1 MLSRRIAL
9 PFAFADVRQGFP
21 AGAFDQP
28 PRVLWRSPPIVG
40 RPLPNLQPWVL
51 GYSARSGSQDI
62 SGIPHTIAKSAIGLA
77 PGDNHSSAGSQYFV
91 LEMLPQIRD
100 LLGGK
105 ASLWNYVEHLRVLI
119 YDERVLV
126 FDEPTEI

>member
-1 MLSRRIAL
+1 MGIRILCPQRFSRHFRH
-9 PFAFADVRQGFP
+9 
-21 AGAFDQP
+21 
-28 PRVLWRSPPIVG
+28 S
-40 RPLPNLQPWVL
+40 
-51 GYSARSGSQDI
+51 
-62 SGIPHTIAKSAIGLA
+62 HTIAKSAIGLA